1 MASAKD
7 ILKQYWGYDAFR
19 GNQESIIADVL
30 VGKDILALMPT
41 GGGKSL
47 CYQVPAMVLDGMC
60 LVVSPLVA
68 LMQDQVARLKEADIS
83 AACIHAGM
91 SYNAV
96 KHLLQNAMH
105 GAYKLLYVSPERLQS
120 DQFNEFLPELEISL
134 IAVDEA
140 HCVSQWGHDFRP
152 DYLKIT
158 SLRDVFKSVPVLA
171 LTATAT
177 TAVQNDI
184 AIQLKL
190 RQPLLYT
197 QSFERKNIEYTVSYT
212 ENKNTALLD
221 SLQSSG
227 SSNIIYCRSRRQ
239 TEVLVRYLAQEG
251 LPAVAY
257 HAGMTKDKRTS
268 AQQAWMQNAV
278 PTIIATTAFG
288 MGIDKAD
295 VGLVVN
301 YDAPEHLEAYYQE
314 AGRAGRNGQP
324 SKSVILYNNTDL
336 NRLQRSTDILFPP
349 VDYLRH
355 VYQCVAEYLHIAIGT
370 EPYRYYDF
378 ELKDFCEKFK
388 LEAAVASSALKLLE
402 QDGLWTLTDAVF
414 SPPTIFIN
422 VNRAE
427 LDEVINTYPELG
439 YTITTLLRLYGSLFQ
454 YPTAIRL
461 FAIAKQMK
469 CKMDDAEKLLNRL
482 NAMGIIE
489 YAKQKDGPQMFFHH
503 YRVDSKHL
511 IIDTARINR
520 LKKRHEER
528 TTAMVQYLENEQTC
542 RSKIMLAYFDE
553 ELKHDCGHCDLCLS
567 KNAKQVDSQSLIKAI
582 SELLNEP
589 KHNTTLISSLPDYN
603 RDKIIS
609 AIRSMADEK
618 IILIEANGFIRKL

>member
-1 MASAKD
+1 MATAKD

-19 GNQESIIADVL
+19 GNQESIIIDVL
-30 VGKDILALMPT
+30 DGKDILALMPT

-47 CYQVPAMVLDGMC
+47 CYQVPAIAMDGMC

-68 LMQDQVARLKEADIS
+68 LMQDQVARLKGIGIG

-105 GAYKLLYVSPERLQS
+105 GVYKLLYVSPERLQS
-120 DQFNEFLPELEISL
+120 DQFNEFLPELDISF

-158 SLRDVFKSVPVLA
+158 SLREVFRDVPILA

-177 TAVQNDI
+177 TSVQNDI
-184 AIQLKL
+184 AIQLQL

-197 QSFERKNIEYTVSYT
+197 QSFERKNIEYVVSYS
-212 ENKNTALLD
+212 ENKNPALLCL
-221 SLQSSG
+221 LQNSR

-239 TEVLVRYLAQEG
+239 TEVLVKYLAQEQ

-257 HAGMTKDKRTS
+257 HAGMAKDKRNA
-268 AQQAWMQNAV
+268 AQEAWMRNSV
-278 PTIIATTAFG
+278 PTIVATTAFG
-288 MGIDKAD
+288 MGIDKPD
-295 VGLVVN
+295 VELVVN

-314 AGRAGRNGQP
+314 AGRAGRNGQA
-324 SKSVILYNNTDL
+324 SKSVILYNNTDI
-336 NRLQRSTDILFPP
+336 NRLQRSTDILFPSAEH
-349 VDYLRH
+349 LRH
-355 VYQCVAEYLHIAIGT
+355 VYQCVAEYLQIAIGT

-388 LEAAVASSALKLLE
+388 LDASVASSALKLLE
-402 QDGLWTLTDAVF
+402 QEGLWTLTDAVF

-422 VNRAE
+422 ASRTE
-427 LDEVINTYPELG
+427 LDEVINAYPELG

-461 FAIAKQMK
+461 FAIARQMK
-469 CKMDDAEKLLNRL
+469 CKMDDAEKILNRL
-482 NAMGIIE
+482 DAMGIIE

-503 YRVDSKHL
+503 YRVDSKQL
-511 IIDTARINR
+511 IIDTNRINK

-528 TTAMVQYLENEQTC
+528 TLAMINYLENDRIC
-542 RSKIMLAYFDE
+542 RSKIMLVYFDE
-553 ELKHDCGHCDLCLS
+553 ELKQACGHCDVCLNNQS
-567 KNAKQVDSQSLIKAI
+567 KVIDNQHLIDSVLGLLSEPIHSAAI
-582 SELLNEP
+582 I
-589 KHNTTLISSLPDYN
+589 TSLPDYS